1 MVLVQGAAGLS
12 ANRTSGQVMKQIA
25 LKMHARGM
33 LAETPKLKGNTSGDR
48 PTIAASFG
56 NDSEKISSAI
66 GHPIKKLTPKKEYP
80 SGKVPDVTGYDLRSA
95 INMLESRGLNVA
107 VEGAGRVVKQSI
119 QAGTKAVRGQKILI
133 TLAI

>member
-1 MVLVQGAAGLS
+1 MAGLS

-25 LKMHARGM
+25 LKMNARGM
-33 LAETPKLKGNTSGDR
+33 LSGTPKLKSSASGER

-56 NDSEKISSAI
+56 NDSEKIASSL
-66 GHPIKKLTPKKEYP
+66 GHPIKKMTPKKEYP

-95 INMLESRGLNVA
+95 VNMLESRGLNVA
-107 VEGAGRVVKQSI
+107 VEGAGRVMRQSI
-119 QAGTKAVRGQKILI
+119 PAGSKAVRGQKILI